1 MPYLT
6 GAEYEKRGSCDS
18 GNDRDTG
25 GALLVGAL
33 LLFAMRY
40 FYQTMGQKGVII
52 VLAGGAGL
60 LLVFLYLI
68 EVFRRI
74 KNGDKGKFD

>member
-1 MPYLT
+1 MKKGVAVTLVMIAT
-6 GAEYEKRGSCDS
+6 LAA
-18 GNDRDTG
+18 
-25 GALLVGAL
+25 ALLVGAL

>member
-1 MPYLT
+1 MKKGVAVTLVMIAT
-6 GAEYEKRGSCDS
+6 LAV
-18 GNDRDTG
+18 
-25 GALLVGAL
+25 ALLVGAL

>member
-1 MPYLT
+1 MKKGLAVT
-6 GAEYEKRGSCDS
+6 LVMIA
-18 GNDRDTG
+18 TLAV
-25 GALLVGAL
+25 ALLVGAL

-60 LLVFLYLI
+60 LLVILYLI

-74 KNGDKGKFD
+74 RNGDKGKFD